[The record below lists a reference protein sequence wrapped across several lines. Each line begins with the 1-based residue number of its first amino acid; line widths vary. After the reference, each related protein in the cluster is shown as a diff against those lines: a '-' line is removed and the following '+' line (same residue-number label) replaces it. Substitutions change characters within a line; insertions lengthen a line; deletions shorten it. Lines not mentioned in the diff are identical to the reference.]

1 MKQKIFISSVQTEF
15 ANERQILKDYLL
27 SDPLLGR
34 FFDVFLFENLP
45 AIDVSAQKVYLK
57 EVENCH
63 IYLGLLGIEYGFG
76 DRTKMSPT
84 EREFDHATKHHKI
97 RLVFLSDHRRDQRH
111 KKENALIEKAQA
123 VLIRKKFRN
132 IEELKTNV
140 YASLVRVLYDLGKII
155 DGPFDASINSLAT
168 INDISARKVSNF
180 VVVAQSKRGFP
191 ISEKAPAEEV
201 LQHLNLMN
209 NVGKLTN
216 AALLLFATNPQKF
229 FINSEIRCVHYHG
242 IEVSKPIPSYK
253 VYYGDV
259 FALVDQTVDFVL
271 SKLDYTIG
279 TRVHTTDI
287 PGQYEIPRAIIV
299 EAIVNAIAHRDYNSK
314 GSVQVMLFKDRLEV
328 HNPGGLPL
336 GWTTDKLKHIH
347 TSVPANPLLAQP
359 MYLAGYIE
367 RLGTGIADMLRLA
380 KISGLK
386 EPDFVQNEDFTTII
400 HRVSDQDARLIQN
413 KPPSATPQ
421 VPPKYPPST
430 PQVKNLLVAFNGV
443 MSREEIQRKLKLK
456 DRKNFRKEYI
466 VGSLE
471 SGMIEMIYPKS
482 PNHPKQKYRLTSKG
496 KETQKRLL
504 DKS

>member
-168 INDISARKVSNF
+168 INVF
-180 VVVAQSKRGFP
+180 
-191 ISEKAPAEEV
+191 
-201 LQHLNLMN
+201 
-209 NVGKLTN
+209 
-216 AALLLFATNPQKF
+216 LLG
-229 FINSEIRCVHYHG
+229 R
-242 IEVSKPIPSYK
+242 
-253 VYYGDV
+253 
-259 FALVDQTVDFVL
+259 
-271 SKLDYTIG
+271 
-279 TRVHTTDI
+279 
-287 PGQYEIPRAIIV
+287 
-299 EAIVNAIAHRDYNSK
+299 
-314 GSVQVMLFKDRLEV
+314 
-328 HNPGGLPL
+328 
-336 GWTTDKLKHIH
+336 
-347 TSVPANPLLAQP
+347 
-359 MYLAGYIE
+359 
-367 RLGTGIADMLRLA
+367 
-380 KISGLK
+380 
-386 EPDFVQNEDFTTII
+386 
-400 HRVSDQDARLIQN
+400 
-413 KPPSATPQ
+413 
-421 VPPKYPPST
+421 
-430 PQVKNLLVAFNGV
+430 
-443 MSREEIQRKLKLK
+443 
-456 DRKNFRKEYI
+456 
-466 VGSLE
+466 
-471 SGMIEMIYPKS
+471 
-482 PNHPKQKYRLTSKG
+482 
-496 KETQKRLL
+496 
-504 DKS
+504 